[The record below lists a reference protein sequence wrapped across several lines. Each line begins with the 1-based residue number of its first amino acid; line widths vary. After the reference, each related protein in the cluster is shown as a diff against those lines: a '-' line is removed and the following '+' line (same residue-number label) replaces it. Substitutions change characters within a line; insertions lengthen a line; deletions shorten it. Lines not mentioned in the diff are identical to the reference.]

1 MANLSNNKLKT
12 NNTLFDNNDILFKK
26 YLMKSNVFA
35 EYGCGQS
42 TYWLLKNTTAQIL
55 SVDTSIDWINTIKQS
70 KVYEEQKIKLKYIDV
85 GKVENW
91 GFPIDYS
98 KRDSFI
104 DYTNWVWKQNLI
116 PDTVL
121 IDGRFRVCCFF
132 TCLKF
137 AKDGTII
144 IFDDYFDRP
153 YYHIVEKYLRVHQK
167 CGRQAIFKIFN
178 KKKFDSKIID
188 TEIKNFR
195 HVLN

>member
-1 MANLSNNKLKT
+1 MTNISNNKLKT
-12 NNTLFDNNDILFKK
+12 NNILFENNDTLFKK
-26 YLMKSNVFA
+26 YLMKSYVFA

-42 TYWLLKNTTAQIL
+42 TYWVLKNTTAQIL
-55 SVDTSIDWINTIKQS
+55 SVDTSIDWIKTIKQS
-70 KVYEEQKIKLKYIDV
+70 KVYDEQKIKLKYIDV

-137 AKDGTII
+137 AKEGTII

-153 YYHIVEKYLRVHQK
+153 YYHIVEKYLKVHQK
-167 CGRQAIFKIFN
+167 CGRQAIFIIFN
-178 KKKFDSKIID
+178 NESFDSK
-188 TEIKNFR
+188 KN
-195 HVLN
+195 